1 MGIIKMEAYS
11 GFAQVY
17 DNFMEDVPYEEW
29 GEYLIGLLKKYGIE
43 GGLVL
48 DLGCG
53 TGNITIQLASGGYD
67 MIGVDNSQEMLGIA
81 MEKEETARYGIL
93 YLNQD
98 MRMFELYGTVRAI
111 VSICDSMNYI
121 TNREELEQVFR
132 LVNNYLDPSGLFIFD
147 LNMPYKYQQIGDSV
161 IAENQEECSFI
172 WENYYD
178 SEERINEYDLTVF
191 ARDEQGKYD
200 KWEEIHFQ
208 RAYTLEE
215 IKESLKKAGLVFVDA
230 FDAFTYNPVHEKSE
244 RIYVLAREQG
254 K

>member
-1 MGIIKMEAYS
+1 MTGI
-11 GFAQVY
+11 
-17 DNFMEDVPYEEW
+17 
-29 GEYLIGLLKKYGIE
+29 
-43 GGLVL
+43 
-48 DLGCG
+48 DL
-53 TGNITIQLASGGYD
+53 SE
-67 MIGVDNSQEMLGIA
+67 EMLDIA
-81 MEKEETARYGIL
+81 AGRRETSGHDIL
-93 YLNQD
+93 YLCQD
-98 MRMFELYGTVRAI
+98 MREFELYGTVRAI
-111 VSICDSMNYI
+111 VSNCDAMNYVL
-121 TNREELEQVFR
+121 EEEEVLEI
-132 LVNNYLDPSGLFIFD
+132 LSSAAHNYLDYGGLFIFD
-147 LNMPYKYQQIGDSV
+147 LNTEYKYRELLGEQT
-161 IAENQEECSFI
+161 IAENRDEGSFI